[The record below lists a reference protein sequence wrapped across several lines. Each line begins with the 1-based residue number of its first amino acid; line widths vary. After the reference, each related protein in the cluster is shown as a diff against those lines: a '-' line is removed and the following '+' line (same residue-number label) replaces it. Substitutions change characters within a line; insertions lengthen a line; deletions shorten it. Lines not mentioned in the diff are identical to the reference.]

1 MSAQAKQRNPID
13 ARLQQA
19 VADKRVAGV
28 AAIAV
33 DRKHIL
39 YRGAFGV
46 ADVAT
51 SRPLDTHA
59 LFRIA
64 SMTKAITS
72 TAAMQ
77 LVEAG
82 KFGLDDPVASYLP
95 ALAEPM
101 VIELPEG
108 EGDYRLR
115 PARRPITV
123 RHLFTHTSG
132 FGYAFTSAVLRDYK
146 PRPGDPAEPL
156 LFDPGERWH
165 YGTSIDWLGRLVEK
179 ISGEPLEDY
188 FHRHIFAPLRMLDTF
203 YNVPADK
210 QARLVAVHHREADD
224 SIIKEPNQPPPTIPM
239 PIGGAG
245 LASTSDDYARFLR
258 MLLNGGTLDGAHIL
272 SAKSV
277 AQMGENQIGAIGVPA
292 LKSALPA
299 RSDDFTFINDGRDK
313 WGLGFLITTEHVAG
327 KRSAGSLS
335 WGGINNTYFWLDPAR
350 GVAGVI
356 LMQFLPF
363 AEPKALALYD
373 GFERGVYQLA

>member
-82 KFGLDDPVASYLP
+82 KFGLDDPVAGYLP

-101 VIELPEG
+101 VIELPES

-156 LFDPGERWH
+156 LFDPGERWR

-363 AEPKALALYD
+363 ADPKALALYD